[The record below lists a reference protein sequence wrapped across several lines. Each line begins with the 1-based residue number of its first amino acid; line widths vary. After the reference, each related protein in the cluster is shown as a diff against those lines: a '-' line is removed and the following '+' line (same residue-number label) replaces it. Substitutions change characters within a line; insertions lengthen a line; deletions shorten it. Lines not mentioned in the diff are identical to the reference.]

1 MNQPLTPDVHRVTRV
16 RLAAGLAV
24 LALALIAACA
34 GTGDQHDELRL
45 TVMSFN
51 VWGAG
56 GNDGRS
62 IDDTVAVIR
71 HVNPDLVGL
80 QEVQAESSD
89 CTEAFCPPF
98 GASRAG
104 EIARSLG
111 YYVYEQQQENAALW
125 ANAVISRFPIQDAT
139 PNELGV
145 ILQIQGRRVGVFN
158 IHATDFPYQPYQAL
172 GIAYGSAPYLQTAPE
187 LVAAANQARGEAIT
201 LLLEEIAIAD
211 SLDVIIITGDFNEP
225 SHRDWTE
232 RAAKSGVH
240 PMSVAWPAT
249 RRLEQAGFKDT
260 YRALFPDEIAMP
272 GFTWTPTTALD
283 DPNDHHDRI
292 AYVFVRGSDA
302 QIESAQV
309 VGEALV
315 DSGSGISRWPSDHRA
330 VVARIVIP

>member
-1 MNQPLTPDVHRVTRV
+1 MSQILTPDVHSVTRV

-24 LALALIAACA
+24 WVLVLIAGCA
-34 GTGDQHDELRL
+34 GTGEERPDLRL
-45 TVMSFN
+45 TVLSFN

-56 GNDGRS
+56 SNEGRS

-71 HVNPDLVGL
+71 YVNPDVVGL
-80 QEVQAESSD
+80 QEVQAESQD
-89 CTEAFCPPF
+89 CTEAVCPSF
-98 GASRAG
+98 GTSRAG

-111 YYVYEQQQENAALW
+111 YYVYEQKQENVALW
-125 ANAVISRFPIQDAT
+125 ANAIISRFPLQGAT

-201 LLLEEIAIAD
+201 KLLEEVATAGN
-211 SLDVIIITGDFNEP
+211 LDLVFVTGDFNEP

-232 RAAKSGVH
+232 RAARLGVH
-240 PMSVAWPAT
+240 PMSVAYPAT
-249 RRLEQAGFKDT
+249 QRLEQAGFEDT
-260 YRALFPDEIAMP
+260 FRTVFPDEIAMP
-272 GFTWTPTTALD
+272 GFTWTPTTAPD

-292 AYVFVRGSDA
+292 DYVFIRGDGA
-302 QIESAQV
+302 RIEAAQV
-309 VGEALV
+309 VGESLV
-315 DSGSGISRWPSDHRA
+315 NSASGIRRWPSDHRA
-330 VVARIVIP
+330 VVATVVIP